1 MVEGFVAGSVFG
13 VVVGLLI
20 ARLWRKPDTTPAGM
34 DALEVSPA
42 DSVSPVQQS
51 RDADGH
57 LHLRREVVR
66 KTEAKLTPEGL
77 SITVDGQEFRHL
89 EDIPDHAVADRMR
102 ALLASTAAST
112 TDPMLRAKVEQE
124 LRDAGIEPTP
134 GDQPLT

>member
-1 MVEGFVAGSVFG
+1 VVEGFVAGTVFG

-34 DALEVSPA
+34 DADEVSPA
-42 DSVSPVQQS
+42 ESVSPIQQS
-51 RDADGH
+51 RDEEGR

-66 KTEAKLTPEGL
+66 KTEAKLTPDGL
-77 SITVDGQEFRHL
+77 SITVDGQEFHHL
-89 EDIPDHAVADRMR
+89 EDVPDRAVADRMR

-112 TDPMLRAKVEQE
+112 TDPTLRAKVEQE

-134 GDQPLT
+134 GGHAST